1 MVVVQFAVSIVLIIG
16 STVIYLQF
24 GYIQNKDFGFD
35 TSDHLVLMNP
45 YVTDKFNKTSK
56 EIRLADRYGTVKQ
69 AFLDHPDA
77 IEATAYK
84 QDFGLTTW
92 EKHSLVIEDREDQTW
107 RVPIIE
113 VDDDFIDV
121 LRIKVLAGRN
131 FDGDKFPT
139 DHAAIHS
146 DSSVEFIINEKAV
159 AYLGWTLDAAPGT
172 ADSPIGKAVRW
183 KIRQGDTTGS
193 IIGVVNDF
201 HYVPMTETIGPLVL
215 AFRTK
220 GFFNLAVRVRDG
232 GLDDAI
238 AHFEK
243 TWKHFAPNNP
253 FWHTFWEDTINRGYR
268 QERRTQGLSHVVA
281 CIAIFLACIGLFG
294 LASHAAEVRRK
305 EISVRKVLG
314 ASVSSI
320 IVLVSREFL
329 FLVLLS
335 AAIAVPL
342 AYPFAREWLDGFAYR
357 TDLGPQAFLFGI
369 ALTLVISQVTVTYHA
384 LRAARTDPAVVLR
397 KE

>member
-1 MVVVQFAVSIVLIIG
+1 
-16 STVIYLQF
+16 
-24 GYIQNKDFGFD
+24 
-35 TSDHLVLMNP
+35 
-45 YVTDKFNKTSK
+45 
-56 EIRLADRYGTVKQ
+56 
-69 AFLDHPDA
+69 
-77 IEATAYK
+77 
-84 QDFGLTTW
+84 
-92 EKHSLVIEDREDQTW
+92 
-107 RVPIIE
+107 
-113 VDDDFIDV
+113 
-121 LRIKVLAGRN
+121 
-131 FDGDKFPT
+131 
-139 DHAAIHS
+139 
-146 DSSVEFIINEKAV
+146 
-159 AYLGWTLDAAPGT
+159 
-172 ADSPIGKAVRW
+172 
-183 KIRQGDTTGS
+183 
-193 IIGVVNDF
+193 VNDF

-268 QERRTQGLSHVVA
+268 QERRTQVLSHVV
-281 CIAIFLACIGLFG
+281 ACIGLFG

>member
-1 MVVVQFAVSIVLIIG
+1 LVVVQFAASIALIIG
-16 STVIYLQF
+16 SCVIYLQF
-24 GYIQNKDFGFD
+24 DFVRNKDFGFD
-35 TSDHLVLMNP
+35 TSDHLVHMNP
-45 YVTDKFNKTSK
+45 YVTDKFLKTSK
-56 EIRLADRYGTVKQ
+56 EIRLADRYETVKQ

-92 EKHSLVIEDREDQTW
+92 GRQSLIVERHEDQTW

-121 LRIKVLAGRN
+121 LRIKVLAGRK
-131 FDGDKFPT
+131 FDGERFPT
-139 DHAAIHS
+139 DHAAVHS
-146 DSSVEFIINEKAV
+146 DSSVAFIINEKAV
-159 AYLGWTLDAAPGT
+159 TYLGWTLDAAPGT

-220 GFFNLAVRVRDG
+220 GFFNLTVRVREG

-253 FWHTFWEDTINRGYR
+253 FWHTFWENSIDQGYR
-268 QERRTQGLSHVVA
+268 QERRTQGLAHVVA
-281 CIAIFLACIGLFG
+281 GIAIFLACIGLFG

-320 IVLVSREFL
+320 IVLVSREFVL
-329 FLVLLS
+329 LVLLS

-357 TDLGPQAFLFGI
+357 TDLGPQAFLVGI
-369 ALTLVISQVTVTYHA
+369 VLTLVISQATVTYHA